1 MAPVRRAHS
10 PVTTLS
16 RPLII
21 GSGIAGA
28 AAAIDL
34 TQFGQRPLILER
46 NRETGD
52 AICGGFLS
60 WQSLAA
66 LERLGLSIDRLA
78 GQRVTA
84 VRLFAGH
91 RMAQSPLPKA
101 GMGLSRRALDS
112 ALLAQ
117 ALAGGAAIE
126 RGVTVR
132 GYGPGRLT
140 TGDGAHLSAAD
151 LFVAHGKHGVAGHAR
166 PAPPAVAADPVVG
179 LRLRLAGSAQIARLV
194 GEAVELFLFDRGYA
208 GLVRQEDGSAN
219 LCLAVHKSRLAE
231 ANGHPETL
239 IAQWGADNAALGERL
254 AAAHAVG
261 TIDAIAAIPYGW
273 QRSAGAEGLWHLGD
287 QAAVIPSLA
296 GEGMGIA
303 LATAASAVTSWHQ
316 GETSVAWQ
324 RAMAR
329 RITPPMLLAR
339 MIWKLAE
346 NPHWNGA
353 GVALLQR
360 LPILTGFLA
369 RGTRVPG
376 TA

>member
-1 MAPVRRAHS
+1 
-10 PVTTLS
+10 
-16 RPLII
+16 
-21 GSGIAGA
+21 
-28 AAAIDL
+28 
-34 TQFGQRPLILER
+34 
-46 NRETGD
+46 
-52 AICGGFLS
+52 
-60 WQSLAA
+60 
-66 LERLGLSIDRLA
+66 
-78 GQRVTA
+78 
-84 VRLFAGH
+84 
-91 RMAQSPLPKA
+91 
-101 GMGLSRRALDS
+101 
-112 ALLAQ
+112 
-117 ALAGGAAIE
+117 
-126 RGVTVR
+126 
-132 GYGPGRLT
+132 
-140 TGDGAHLSAAD
+140 
-151 LFVAHGKHGVAGHAR
+151 
-166 PAPPAVAADPVVG
+166 
-179 LRLRLAGSAQIARLV
+179 
-194 GEAVELFLFDRGYA
+194 
-208 GLVRQEDGSAN
+208 
-219 LCLAVHKSRLAE
+219 
-231 ANGHPETL
+231 
-239 IAQWGADNAALGERL
+239 
-254 AAAHAVG
+254 VG